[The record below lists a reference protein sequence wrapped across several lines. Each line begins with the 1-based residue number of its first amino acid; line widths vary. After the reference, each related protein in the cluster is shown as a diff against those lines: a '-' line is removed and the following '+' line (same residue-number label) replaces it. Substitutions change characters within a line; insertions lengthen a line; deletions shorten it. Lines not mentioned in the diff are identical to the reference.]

1 VDAARYVLAR
11 SSVDSQIDVDLDLL
25 VRRTND
31 NPVFYVQYAHARTAG
46 VGGNAREAG
55 VRPEDGF
62 DPGLLDHETEAVL
75 IAALGEFP
83 RVVAQAGELREP
95 HRVARYLEELAGR
108 YHKWYDACRV
118 TPRADEEVTDVNRTR
133 LWLND
138 ATRTV
143 LANGLALLG
152 VSAPDRL

>member
-1 VDAARYVLAR
+1 
-11 SSVDSQIDVDLDLL
+11 
-25 VRRTND
+25 
-31 NPVFYVQYAHARTAG
+31 
-46 VGGNAREAG
+46 
-55 VRPEDGF
+55 
-62 DPGLLDHETEAVL
+62 
-75 IAALGEFP
+75 
-83 RVVAQAGELREP
+83 VVAQAGELREP

-152 VSAPDRL
+152 VGAPDRM